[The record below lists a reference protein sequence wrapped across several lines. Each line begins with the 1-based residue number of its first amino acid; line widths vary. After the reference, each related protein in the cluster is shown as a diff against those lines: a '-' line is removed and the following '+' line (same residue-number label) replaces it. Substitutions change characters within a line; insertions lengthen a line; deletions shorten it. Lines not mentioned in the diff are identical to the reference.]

1 MEKEITLFQTD
12 ELTFKY
18 KFYTLI
24 DILIKNQSYSRFESF
39 LLLGIFYLQIIS
51 SFFSE
56 QLNIFDPVNSKSD
69 KILNVIEKIIR
80 IKGLFKNNY
89 KYFQILELCLLIIYI
104 LLIVHFLISCLNIT
118 RTSFYSYNISFINY
132 YLKIF
137 LYIGYNIILSVCY
150 SNLCFGSDEYNAN
163 FPSIKCST
171 KNKIL
176 KDIIIVICIILTL
189 FLYIYIN
196 IYYNDSFYLSNSYY
210 AKMSCNY
217 ELYWAINCLALA
229 ILETQTKYI
238 TKELF
243 LIYNFFISIL
253 LFIYYINHYLYYDKY
268 INCFTGSFHML
279 YVWTSIFC
287 LIFTYVN
294 FTEKGIVYIL
304 TSVLVCFFYT
314 NIKNRIES
322 KIFLETPFFKINNNY
337 YLLYYFH
344 NLINKINSAE
354 ENPKDKSFLSGIIQM
369 HEIECPLPNCILK
382 TKEDLYLPLSKKW
395 NDRRKNDID
404 DDVFLKHFIIIVM
417 NYFLNKEKC
426 SVDMYLN
433 LSFYYLKV
441 IGNYCQ
447 AIYYYNKVT
456 ELKLTLKEYYSFIR
470 LNFQISKTLSEKL
483 RPSNE
488 ICTDLEN
495 LDLSI
500 YYKYDNL
507 SHNFLKEINN
517 DISLSLE
524 FWKCFRDYQK
534 EQNKVINI
542 NRIFK
547 LTDKIRITKN
557 NIENMWNELLKI
569 YGGVNDLFTIYL
581 DYIEQIN
588 DDDLKKRDLE
598 AFKRKN
604 DNYGDQFNN
613 NYYNILFNKETG
625 IIIANGDKGNEGQI
639 KLANNQIENIFK
651 YKPIELKGMNVTNIM
666 PKIFAENHSKYIE
679 NYFRIGQKKLLDK
692 SGIKI
697 LAKDKKNCIIKVAL
711 AVKLFPILNEN
722 VFFAS
727 LIIKDNIDD
736 IIFLDNEFNIQG
748 MSSKLMKILNI
759 NNNALFQENEIPFYV
774 ICKKF
779 VNFYNIFLI
788 NKQKK
793 NNLTQERKISF
804 NEGENNSLQLN
815 KKINKEDNF
824 ENIEISENVELEYEI
839 KLPKF
844 LIDYS
849 EKTNKD
855 INIEEQLNAISL
867 EKNDLN
873 DSDDSDENLLFN
885 QEKNRMVERHS
896 QTNTPGE
903 ETFYGVDMTPKA
915 ENTII
920 NEVDK
925 DFDYNKQSE
934 EEKIYNNL
942 INQYINLFNQGKISE
957 LEKLIEDCNNESLS
971 IEYKFNFTFNKFIY
985 NKNKIAYIVRC
996 IDHKNDYGNS
1006 EDEAINVS
1014 DINVLYKREKIESIK
1029 ILYEILDDEKNEI
1042 IEMPKIFQQLSTED
1056 KKFQKLL
1063 LTCKNDIIKMSQIHG
1078 QKNDIIIENE
1088 NTSQTH
1094 QTGFDT
1100 KLIKKNRIEEIR
1112 SNIFMNVSSFYTL
1125 KYIKLSLICFGISI
1139 FFLSFLYYYYFS
1151 MIYYDLDNTVLLN
1164 IFLYQSTEKI
1174 TQLISIFISL
1184 RTLYQKYI
1192 INYDINDSTTDFY
1205 FYDYFSNSND
1215 NNSINNNSLY
1225 YNNCISMIVDLYNKT
1240 YKSYEFLENKIPR
1253 YLNNA
1258 QLKTLFWNRVNI
1270 SYMDESYYN
1279 YSQSKDNETFSMAI
1293 NQILSNSIYFNDNEV
1308 FNSIENDTISKFFE
1322 EKDLYEIYF
1331 NYTTFI
1337 IIENGYDNILPNQI
1351 NKILTIPNILS
1362 KYNSKKKQILVV
1374 SAVIYFFFVVII
1386 YISYYFLIF
1395 ITNNSMNDGILKVT
1409 KIQLEKIEEI
1419 IKRIKLFN
1427 INLKRFKEKDLK
1439 NTEDKIQNNP
1449 QLAENETNLILKR
1462 FQTRFSEKE
1471 NQIKKKEQ
1479 KSQILNATGFNIDTK
1494 KYISLNILKYTFYPP
1509 IIILL
1514 CIFIVIICIFI
1525 KTIQVI
1531 DNTNMLLVL
1540 HKYIFGLL
1548 IKCNINIIEIKMFI
1562 SDCQNKTSGP
1572 NFDIINIDLIQEAL
1586 KGLGIYYGINN
1597 YYSSKFMFNA
1607 CDAAIDPEKDPE
1619 KYNICL
1625 SDDIILNANNT
1636 DNLIK
1641 LIDEFVH
1648 NIKKEHEM
1656 IMKMPN
1662 YDPNKYDKK
1671 QLYNSTD
1678 FKNIEHIYFNYIY
1691 GVSDIFENVTKND
1704 FYSYLEAINHYIS
1717 ISIISIGI
1725 VSIIYCI
1732 IYWKIL
1738 SKKLI
1743 HYLSISRCVMK
1754 IIPTSVIIS
1763 TQELEDWIES
1773 KFE

>member
-1 MEKEITLFQTD
+1 M
-12 ELTFKY
+12 
-18 KFYTLI
+18 
-24 DILIKNQSYSRFESF
+24 
-39 LLLGIFYLQIIS
+39 
-51 SFFSE
+51 
-56 QLNIFDPVNSKSD
+56 
-69 KILNVIEKIIR
+69 
-80 IKGLFKNNY
+80 
-89 KYFQILELCLLIIYI
+89 
-104 LLIVHFLISCLNIT
+104 
-118 RTSFYSYNISFINY
+118 
-132 YLKIF
+132 
-137 LYIGYNIILSVCY
+137 
-150 SNLCFGSDEYNAN
+150 
-163 FPSIKCST
+163 
-171 KNKIL
+171 
-176 KDIIIVICIILTL
+176 
-189 FLYIYIN
+189 
-196 IYYNDSFYLSNSYY
+196 
-210 AKMSCNY
+210 
-217 ELYWAINCLALA
+217 
-229 ILETQTKYI
+229 
-238 TKELF
+238 
-243 LIYNFFISIL
+243 
-253 LFIYYINHYLYYDKY
+253 
-268 INCFTGSFHML
+268 
-279 YVWTSIFC
+279 
-287 LIFTYVN
+287 
-294 FTEKGIVYIL
+294 
-304 TSVLVCFFYT
+304 
-314 NIKNRIES
+314 
-322 KIFLETPFFKINNNY
+322 
-337 YLLYYFH
+337 
-344 NLINKINSAE
+344 
-354 ENPKDKSFLSGIIQM
+354 
-369 HEIECPLPNCILK
+369 
-382 TKEDLYLPLSKKW
+382 
-395 NDRRKNDID
+395 
-404 DDVFLKHFIIIVM
+404 
-417 NYFLNKEKC
+417 
-426 SVDMYLN
+426 
-433 LSFYYLKV
+433 
-441 IGNYCQ
+441 
-447 AIYYYNKVT
+447 
-456 ELKLTLKEYYSFIR
+456 
-470 LNFQISKTLSEKL
+470 
-483 RPSNE
+483 
-488 ICTDLEN
+488 
-495 LDLSI
+495 
-500 YYKYDNL
+500 
-507 SHNFLKEINN
+507 
-517 DISLSLE
+517 
-524 FWKCFRDYQK
+524 
-534 EQNKVINI
+534 
-542 NRIFK
+542 
-547 LTDKIRITKN
+547 
-557 NIENMWNELLKI
+557 
-569 YGGVNDLFTIYL
+569 
-581 DYIEQIN
+581 
-588 DDDLKKRDLE
+588 
-598 AFKRKN
+598 
-604 DNYGDQFNN
+604 
-613 NYYNILFNKETG
+613 
-625 IIIANGDKGNEGQI
+625 
-639 KLANNQIENIFK
+639 
-651 YKPIELKGMNVTNIM
+651 
-666 PKIFAENHSKYIE
+666 
-679 NYFRIGQKKLLDK
+679 
-692 SGIKI
+692 
-697 LAKDKKNCIIKVAL
+697 
-711 AVKLFPILNEN
+711 
-722 VFFAS
+722 
-727 LIIKDNIDD
+727 
-736 IIFLDNEFNIQG
+736 
-748 MSSKLMKILNI
+748 
-759 NNNALFQENEIPFYV
+759 
-774 ICKKF
+774 
-779 VNFYNIFLI
+779 
-788 NKQKK
+788 
-793 NNLTQERKISF
+793 
-804 NEGENNSLQLN
+804 
-815 KKINKEDNF
+815 
-824 ENIEISENVELEYEI
+824 
-839 KLPKF
+839 
-844 LIDYS
+844 
-849 EKTNKD
+849 
-855 INIEEQLNAISL
+855 NAISL

-1063 LTCKNDIIKMSQIHG
+1063 LSCKNDIIKMSQIHG

-1139 FFLSFLYYYYFS
+1139 FFLSFLYYFYFS

-1215 NNSINNNSLY
+1215 NNFINNNSLY

-1449 QLAENETNLILKR
+1449 RLAENETNLILKR

-1662 YDPNKYDKK
+1662 YDPNKYNKK

-1678 FKNIEHIYFNYIY
+1678 FKNIEYIYFNYIY